1 MVLSV
6 SFRARSND
14 EVVVVVVARGKEKRR
29 RKLKRREGRGRG
41 IIEIIL
47 RECSERNIIGG
58 LKYKMHNNRHKKK
71 RDERGRDGGT
81 MKIRIG

>member
-1 MVLSV
+1 MWREGLEE
-6 SFRARSND
+6 RK
-14 EVVVVVVARGKEKRR
+14 GKKTR
-29 RKLKRREGRGRG
+29 RREGGR

-71 RDERGRDGGT
+71 RDERGREGGWEG
-81 MKIRIG
+81 R

>member
-1 MVLSV
+1 MW
-6 SFRARSND
+6 
-14 EVVVVVVARGKEKRR
+14 
-29 RKLKRREGRGRG
+29 REGRKKDEKVETKGGGGRG

-58 LKYKMHNNRHKKK
+58 LKYKMHNNRRKKK

>member
-1 MVLSV
+1 M
-6 SFRARSND
+6 RGWR
-14 EVVVVVVARGKEKRR
+14 RGKEKRR
-29 RKLKRREGRGRG
+29 EEERGG

-71 RDERGRDGGT
+71 RDERGRERGWEG
-81 MKIRIG
+81 R

>member
-1 MVLSV
+1 M
-6 SFRARSND
+6 RGWR
-14 EVVVVVVARGKEKRR
+14 RGKEKRR
-29 RKLKRREGRGRG
+29 EEERGG

-71 RDERGRDGGT
+71 RDERGREGGWEG
-81 MKIRIG
+81 R

>member
-1 MVLSV
+1 M
-6 SFRARSND
+6 
-14 EVVVVVVARGKEKRR
+14 
-29 RKLKRREGRGRG
+29 KRREGGGRG

-58 LKYKMHNNRHKKK
+58 LKYKMHNNRRKKK